1 MEEEMK
7 KVLTLFKLDLGLTS
21 TARDDYFESMIEA
34 CYKELE
40 KKFKL
45 NIKETEDLMLLCD
58 YSAWKYRH
66 RINGE
71 DMPRNLLD
79 RIRNRSIRG
88 RLRSGTIS

>member
-7 KVLTLFKLDLGLTS
+7 KALTLFKLDLGLTS
-21 TARDDYFESMIEA
+21 TARDEYFKSMIEA
-34 CYKELE
+34 CKKELE

-45 NIKETEDLMLLCD
+45 NIKETDDLFLLCD
-58 YSAWKYRH
+58 FSAWQYRH

-71 DMPRNLLD
+71 DMPRNLLE

-88 RLRSGTIS
+88 RLSGTIS